1 MRFFLD
7 SEFIFFLFIRL
18 VKKKEAGAEMAS
30 ATPAVASEA
39 TPTTTTETLP
49 PPVAEKE
56 AASPAVVAESK
67 SIPYSEPEKVAAADA
82 TPKEDED
89 GGPGTIAHMEHSL
102 QKVEHDKVVSKARAW
117 EESVKAK
124 ATNRS
129 TRDEAKIAA
138 WESTQ
143 KQKAEVK
150 LRKAEEVLEKQKAK
164 YLERMQNEIAAAHK
178 SAQERRAMVEA
189 KRGEAFLKAEETA
202 AKIRAT
208 GIFPKKFGCFSA

>member
-1 MRFFLD
+1 LD
-7 SEFIFFLFIRL
+7 SEFIFLLFIRL

-30 ATPAVASEA
+30 ATPAVASET
-39 TPTTTTETLP
+39 TPTTTTETPP

-67 SIPYSEPEKVAAADA
+67 SIPHSEPEKVAAADA

-89 GGPGTIAHMEHSL
+89 GGPGTITHMEHSL

-129 TRDEAKIAA
+129 TRDEAKIAS

>member
-1 MRFFLD
+1 LD
-7 SEFIFFLFIRL
+7 SEFIFLLFIRL

-30 ATPAVASEA
+30 ATPAVASET
-39 TPTTTTETLP
+39 TPTTTTTETP
-49 PPVAEKE
+49 PSPVAEKE

-89 GGPGTIAHMEHSL
+89 GGPGTITHMEHSL

>member
-1 MRFFLD
+1 M
-7 SEFIFFLFIRL
+7 EFVITGFC
-18 VKKKEAGAEMAS
+18 
-30 ATPAVASEA
+30 
-39 TPTTTTETLP
+39 
-49 PPVAEKE
+49 
-56 AASPAVVAESK
+56 
-67 SIPYSEPEKVAAADA
+67 
-82 TPKEDED
+82 
-89 GGPGTIAHMEHSL
+89 
-102 QKVEHDKVVSKARAW
+102 
-117 EESVKAK
+117 
-124 ATNRS
+124 NRS